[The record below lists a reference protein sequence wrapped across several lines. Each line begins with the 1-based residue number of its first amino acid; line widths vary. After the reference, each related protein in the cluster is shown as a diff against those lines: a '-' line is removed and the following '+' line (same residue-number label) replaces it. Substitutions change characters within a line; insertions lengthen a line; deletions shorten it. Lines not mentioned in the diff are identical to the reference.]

1 MGARTAIK
9 YLFFTSLW
17 IFAVVLIQPHW
28 TVFEHEDLF
37 KVIAK
42 QLNQILSFL
51 YDVALG
57 DLHHVV
63 RLHTTFSIYS
73 AYFLLILKF
82 VNCEKDF

>member
-51 YDVALG
+51 YDILLWEICITLSG
-57 DLHHVV
+57 CTL
-63 RLHTTFSIYS
+63 RFLFT
-73 AYFLLILKF
+73 LLIF
-82 VNCEKDF
+82 Y